1 MENDLKNFL
10 ADYFDMPE
18 VIDTKNLSV
27 DVKAAIPEIWA
38 EIFHENNL
46 KIDRTIK
53 LFRNFNINLGLTYEY
68 LAEHLES
75 IDLAYYFDDY
85 HLVFGVRSLSGGQVL
100 YYQSKNPKNIEL
112 TECYDLLSND
122 LKEFYTNFNGFNYL
136 ASNSMGL
143 LPIDEHELLDE
154 YDWEILENSD
164 VDIDLNKFK
173 SIFTNGA
180 GGYICFNRIKG
191 PENSLIW
198 WSNELPT
205 KNIDFWATIDT
216 WTTIGFED

>member
-1 MENDLKNFL
+1 MKNDLKKFL
-10 ADYFDMPE
+10 ADYFDQPE

-27 DVKAAIPEIWA
+27 DVKAAIPEMWV
-38 EIFHENNL
+38 EIFQENDL
-46 KIDRTIK
+46 KIDRVIK
-53 LFRNFNINLGLTYEY
+53 LFRKFHINLELTYEY

-85 HLVFGVRSLSGGQVL
+85 HLVFGVRSLSGDQVL

-112 TECYDLLSND
+112 TECYALLSND
-122 LKEFYTNFNGFNYL
+122 LKEFYTHFNGFNYL
-136 ASNSMGL
+136 VSNSMGF

-154 YDWEILENSD
+154 YDWEILEDND
-164 VDIDLNKFK
+164 VDINLNEFK

-191 PENSLIW
+191 SEDSLIW

-205 KNIDFWATIDT
+205 KNIDFWATVDT
-216 WTTIGFED
+216 WITIGFED

>member
-1 MENDLKNFL
+1 MKNDLQKFL
-10 ADYFDMPE
+10 ADYFDQPE

-38 EIFHENNL
+38 EIFQENDL

-53 LFRNFNINLGLTYEY
+53 LFRKFHINLELTYEY

-75 IDLAYYFDDY
+75 IDLAYYFGDY
-85 HLVFGVRSLSGGQVL
+85 HLVFGVRSLSGDQVL
-100 YYQSKNPKNIEL
+100 YYQSKNPKNVEF
-112 TECYDLLSND
+112 TECYALLSND
-122 LKEFYTNFNGFNYL
+122 LKEFYTHFNGFNYL
-136 ASNSMGL
+136 VSNSMGL

-154 YDWEILENSD
+154 YDWEILEDND

-191 PENSLIW
+191 SEDSLIW

-216 WTTIGFED
+216 WITIGFED